1 MMKYDEIGMYV
12 VADGDDDRDDDFGVT
27 SKHMQELQAL
37 VFAASQKRW
46 FSECSKAM
54 LFCAF

>member
-27 SKHMQELQAL
+27 SKHM
-37 VFAASQKRW
+37 
-46 FSECSKAM
+46 
-54 LFCAF
+54 